1 MNKLNIASGPN
12 VFPFH
17 GWINYDRESVA
28 SYIEA
33 MKTYDENDIGV
44 PEHQKNLISYLK
56 SGGQIDFR
64 VHDLRNSFIQHA
76 DNSIS
81 SIYFGQAIEHI
92 NPIYELPKFL
102 KECYRMLIP
111 GGLIRI
117 TTPDLDLL
125 IQAYLN
131 GQMDKFAIEQP
142 AFYKNAHASAQLAFL
157 MYGACGPSCTWD
169 NYEGHMFLFTK
180 ESMTAVLQ
188 EAGFREIEFYY
199 ETGKSKDPVM
209 AKEAVDAGMTHSFI
223 VEAIK

>member
-1 MNKLNIASGPN
+1 MKLNIASGPN
-12 VFPFH
+12 VFPFP

-33 MKTYDENDIGV
+33 MKTYDETGV
-44 PEHQKNLISYLK
+44 PDHQKKLINYLK
-56 SGGQIDFR
+56 TGGQIDFK
-64 VHDLRNSFIQHA
+64 VHDLRGGFPQHA
-76 DNSIS
+76 NNSVT

-102 KECYRMLIP
+102 SECYRMLIP

-131 GQMDKFAIEQP
+131 GQMDKFSIEQP
-142 AFYKNAHASAQLAFL
+142 AFYKNAHPSAQLAFL

-169 NYEGHMFLFTK
+169 NYEGHMFLFTRA
-180 ESMTAVLQ
+180 SMTAVLQ
-188 EAGFREIEFYY
+188 AAGFKEIEFYY
-199 ETGKSKDPVM
+199 ETGKSKDLVM

-223 VEAIK
+223 TEAIK